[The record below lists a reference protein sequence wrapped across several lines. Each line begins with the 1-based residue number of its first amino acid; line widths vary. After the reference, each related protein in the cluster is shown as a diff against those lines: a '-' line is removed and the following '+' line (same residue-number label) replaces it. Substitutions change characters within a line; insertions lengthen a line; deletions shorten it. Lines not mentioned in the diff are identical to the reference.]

1 MSLPNSSAL
10 RENHSC
16 QGGRG
21 GRPGGGLVAV
31 VSAAVSARAIPPTLA
46 SAQLVLHQQ
55 QLLNRGGVLAR
66 YPPWHIPHLP
76 GP

>member
-1 MSLPNSSAL
+1 MQLIAAKAAVVDILVVAL
-10 RENHSC
+10 
-16 QGGRG
+16 
-21 GRPGGGLVAV
+21 AV

-55 QLLNRGGVLAR
+55 QLLDRGGVLVR
-66 YPPWHIPHLP
+66 YPPWHLPLPP